1 MLDMISGCTDVQLF
15 SSSANAATSGSRSL
29 GSVFFLLAAVCMPQI
44 LPAWNDLLT
53 SMLTNPLSIS
63 TALQW
68 MRMLQITFP
77 PPNVGY
83 DHNWALFGLG
93 YDSANKTHVGAI
105 SNE

>member
-1 MLDMISGCTDVQLF
+1 
-15 SSSANAATSGSRSL
+15 
-29 GSVFFLLAAVCMPQI
+29 MPQI

-53 SMLTNPLSIS
+53 SMVTVPLLTSAPLY
-63 TALQW
+63 W
-68 MRMLQITFP
+68 VRMLQITFP

-93 YDSANKTHVGAI
+93 YDAANKTHVGAF